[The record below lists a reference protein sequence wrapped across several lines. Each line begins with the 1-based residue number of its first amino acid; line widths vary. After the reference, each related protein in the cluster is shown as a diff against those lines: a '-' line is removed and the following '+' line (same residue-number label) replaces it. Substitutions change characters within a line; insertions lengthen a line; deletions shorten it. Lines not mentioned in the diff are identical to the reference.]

1 MKIKF
6 VQIIICFLVLLEGL
20 GAQSTI
26 DVDLI
31 KSLAKRDTV
40 SFLKIYG
47 DINPDSLNLLENKKV
62 SLIYDHVFR
71 NDNEK
76 LDTAGLKMLLSE
88 LTDEEV
94 STFKT
99 YPRKLIN
106 YCFRNKQLYY
116 KITEIGHVL
125 KVDEYSDAED
135 HMYYLLMQST
145 FSGMISDFNQMSNVI
160 QRLGKIDYSNDSM
173 SYGTYILQ
181 KAIFAK
187 QQKLDSVEYYFTKVI
202 DLESRYAATTEDSME
217 LVTSFRSFADYLY
230 TKGDISQSA
239 KLLHDAYNYKIPG
252 GKNFVGEIEILFV
265 LSSIYIDL
273 GNLDLAEQYIF
284 EANSLAES
292 INAKNYR
299 NGKCA
304 TYYGD
309 LLMLQG
315 KYEEAIEEYK
325 KSFEIYSDNWIRKHD
340 PKRAVLNLALA
351 NLAINR
357 IEESQ
362 VWFNKNFNY
371 KADDKVAKFL
381 SHLYQVNSTK
391 YQGQYRLAFRY
402 AKDALFLAREL
413 KSKSK
418 EKQILKILFDLNKS
432 LNNIEQSLSYF
443 EDYIEL
449 DKSLY
454 RSGQELAVQQ
464 LQIQYEIDLREEKI
478 QALNA
483 KNNLTNSKL
492 QAQSRFT
499 FLSLG
504 GLIIVTILLFILNRM
519 VKRLQSQNEIISKA
533 DSEKKILLQEI
544 HHRVK
549 NNLQII
555 SSLLKLQSRYIEDE
569 SAIKAIAEGRTRVQ
583 SMALLHQNLYK
594 EENLTGV
601 DMKVYFENLVQGLF
615 DAYNIDPER
624 ISLVREVEELILDID
639 TVIPLGLITNE
650 LISNALKHAFPVEEK
665 GQITVKLKEFNGL
678 LELEVSDNGKGDSS
692 TSKSS
697 GFGSMLID
705 SLANKLEAQVHKTVK
720 DGTTYRIFISD
731 YKKAG

>member
-1 MKIKF
+1 M
-6 VQIIICFLVLLEGL
+6 LVGEL
-20 GAQSTI
+20 GAQSSI
-26 DVDLI
+26 DIDLI
-31 KSLAKRDTV
+31 KALAKKDTI
-40 SFLKIYG
+40 SFIKIYDG
-47 DINPDSLNLLENKKV
+47 INVDSLNLLESKKIAF
-62 SLIYDHVFR
+62 IYDHVFK
-71 NDNEK
+71 NESDE
-76 LDTAGLKMLLSE
+76 LDTLGLRQLLAE
-88 LTDEEV
+88 LNDEGV
-94 STFKT
+94 STLKT

-106 YCFRNKQLYY
+106 YCFRNKELYY
-116 KITEIGHVL
+116 KITELGHVL
-125 KVDEYSDAED
+125 KVDEHSDTDD
-135 HMYYLLMQST
+135 HLYYLLMQST

-160 QRLGKIDYSNDSM
+160 QRLSRIDYSDDSM

-187 QQKLDSVEYYFTKVI
+187 QQKLDSVEYFFSRVI
-202 DLESRYAATTEDSME
+202 DLMSRFTATKVDSME
-217 LVTSFRSFADYLY
+217 LVTSYRSYADYLY
-230 TKGDISQSA
+230 AKGNIAQSA

-273 GNLDLAEQYIF
+273 GNLELAEQYIF
-284 EANSLAES
+284 EANQLAES
-292 INAKNYR
+292 INAKKYR
-299 NGKCA
+299 DGKCA

-315 KYEEAIEEYK
+315 KYEDAITEYR
-325 KSFEIYSDNWIRKHD
+325 KSFEIYNDNWIRKHD
-340 PKRAVLNLALA
+340 PKRAALNLALA
-351 NLAINR
+351 NLAINN
-357 IEESQ
+357 IDESQ
-362 VWFNKNFNY
+362 EWYNKNFNY
-371 KADDKVAKFL
+371 KADDKVATFL
-381 SHLYQVNSTK
+381 THLYQVNYSK
-391 YQGQYRLAFRY
+391 YRGQFGLAIKY
-402 AKDALFLAREL
+402 AKDALVLAREI

-432 LNNIEQSLSYF
+432 VNNIEQSLSYF
-443 EDYIEL
+443 EDFIEL

-504 GLIIVTILLFILNRM
+504 GLIIVTVLLFILNRM

-569 SAIKAIAEGRTRVQ
+569 SAIKAIAEGRSRVQ

-601 DMKVYFENLVQGLF
+601 DMKIYFENLVQGLF

-624 ISLVREVEELILDID
+624 ISLVREVQELILDID

-650 LISNALKHAFPVEEK
+650 LISNALKHAFPLEEK
-665 GQITVKLKEFNGL
+665 GQITVKLKEMNGL
-678 LELEVSDNGKGDSS
+678 LELVVSDNGQGDSS
-692 TSKSS
+692 GIKSS

-705 SLANKLEAQVHKTVK
+705 SLANKLEAQVQKTVK